1 MSKNNFSSEVDNLN
15 SIPAFSGSN
24 WGSIKP
30 EYAAR
35 MRLQNQFKSG
45 IDIAKIYSFFDEKGY
60 GCI

>member
-1 MSKNNFSSEVDNLN
+1 MPFKFKCTTYIGVIMTKSRFTREVEQLNHISDFSE
-15 SIPAFSGSN
+15 FT

-45 IDIAKIYSFFDEKGY
+45 Y
-60 GCI
+60 

>member
-35 MRLQNQFKSG
+35 MRLQNQFK
-45 IDIAKIYSFFDEKGY
+45 
-60 GCI
+60 